1 MKAFKEN
8 LCKVNFSDNILCLY
22 PCLLKIQSLRQKL
35 IDWYVIGKCNPR
47 EAGGRTERSEAGKE
61 AAWREASTLRSG
73 WLCSAGADVW
83 SCRIPTSPSRGGT
96 EEDIISSS
104 YPGLVRGDFSHF
116 HEALTPLHFYTA
128 RLGTKWVLQNQEG
141 SPEQQ
146 GVAFGS
152 RTKGGTAGHASS
164 NVKNLEQP
172 HCQRQWPQ
180 ECRFFARAT
189 QTSMMA
195 VLQVYGD
202 TYIEFCAFCSSTWVI
217 LWFNFSLLYFCLQ
230 GIHC

>member
-1 MKAFKEN
+1 MFAKNTEPEAKAHRLIRYWQMQSQGSRREDREKWGRKGGSMKRSKYTKE
-8 LCKVNFSDNILCLY
+8 
-22 PCLLKIQSLRQKL
+22 R
-35 IDWYVIGKCNPR
+35 R
-47 EAGGRTERSEAGKE
+47 
-61 AAWREASTLRSG
+61 
-73 WLCSAGADVW
+73 LCSAGADVW

-128 RLGTKWVLQNQEG
+128 CLGTKWVLQNQEG

-195 VLQVYGD
+195 VLQVCGD